1 MTKIILDEKLQKI
14 FHYKDYPMKDFAYLR
29 IGGKAD
35 YLFFPKD
42 YDEVITIYN
51 FSKENNIP
59 FTIVGNCSN
68 LIIRDGGIRGFVVS
82 LKKLNKINVNDNEL
96 TTQAGAQLIW
106 ASFIALKHS
115 LSGLEFACGI
125 PGTIGGAVAMNAG
138 AYDGEIKDVFK
149 SCEVLTNEGKIVTK
163 TKEELDYSYRSS
175 SILKNK
181 EIVLSATFSLQK
193 GNYQE
198 IKDKMLELTKKRLE
212 KQPLE
217 YPSCGSVFKRPK
229 GYYVGKLIQDAKL
242 QGLRIGDA
250 MVSTKHAGFIIN
262 TNKATAKDYI
272 SLINL
277 IRKKIYDE
285 FNILLEQ
292 EVLIIGEE

>member
-1 MTKIILDEKLQKI
+1 M
-14 FHYKDYPMKDFAYLR
+14 
-29 IGGKAD
+29 
-35 YLFFPKD
+35 
-42 YDEVITIYN
+42 
-51 FSKENNIP
+51 
-59 FTIVGNCSN
+59 
-68 LIIRDGGIRGFVVS
+68 GGIRGFVVS

-138 AYDGEIKDVFK
+138 AYDGEIKDVLK

-229 GYYVGKLIQDAKL
+229 SYYVGKLIQDAKL

>member
-1 MTKIILDEKLQKI
+1 
-14 FHYKDYPMKDFAYLR
+14 
-29 IGGKAD
+29 
-35 YLFFPKD
+35 
-42 YDEVITIYN
+42 
-51 FSKENNIP
+51 
-59 FTIVGNCSN
+59 
-68 LIIRDGGIRGFVVS
+68 
-82 LKKLNKINVNDNEL
+82 
-96 TTQAGAQLIW
+96 
-106 ASFIALKHS
+106 
-115 LSGLEFACGI
+115 
-125 PGTIGGAVAMNAG
+125 MNAG
-138 AYDGEIKDVFK
+138 AYDGEIKDVLK

-272 SLINL
+272 SVNKFDKKKKYMMSLIF
-277 IRKKIYDE
+277 Y
-285 FNILLEQ
+285 
-292 EVLIIGEE
+292 